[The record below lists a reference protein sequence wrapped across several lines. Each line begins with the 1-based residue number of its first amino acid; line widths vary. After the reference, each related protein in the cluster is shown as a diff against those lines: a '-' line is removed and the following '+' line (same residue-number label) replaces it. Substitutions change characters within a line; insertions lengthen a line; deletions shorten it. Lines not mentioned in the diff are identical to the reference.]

1 MITAIVAKEH
11 NSVCVGTLESIALD
25 FTEIYLIYKL
35 IHYHHDTCMVQHAL
49 KDDKLFVIFG

>member
-35 IHYHHDTCMVQHAL
+35 IHHHRHTCLDQQTL
-49 KDDKLFVIFG
+49 KNDKLFIITG